1 MAIINVYKD
10 KNNSGIIDVLPS
22 NDELTFFDFD
32 IIGNQE
38 KYKRPFYLLRDNCKR
53 LENDYDYIVIDT
65 PPSLSLMVGNV
76 LCIADSVLIPFQP
89 ESYSMRSLTKVLEA
103 VRQFK
108 DTHNNKLEVL
118 GVVATMVDTRT
129 VLHSDII
136 QNTRKYCL
144 DNDITMFDETIN
156 KSVRYASSVAY
167 ESLPLTLSDSKN
179 KTAQIYNNLA
189 WEMFNNDK

>member
-1 MAIINVYKD
+1 MAIINVYED
-10 KNNSGIIDVLPS
+10 KKTNGSIDILPS

-32 IIGNQE
+32 IIGNQK
-38 KYKRPFYLLRDNCKR
+38 KYKRPFYLLRDNCKH
-53 LENDYDYIVIDT
+53 LEKHYDYIIIDT

-103 VRQFK
+103 IKQFK
-108 DTHNNKLEVL
+108 DNHNNKLEVL
-118 GVVATMVDTRT
+118 GVVGTMVDTRT
-129 VLHSDII
+129 VLHSEIL

-144 DNDITMFDETIN
+144 DNGIKMFDESIN

-167 ESLPLTLSDSKN
+167 DSLPLTLSDSKN
-179 KTAQIYNNLA
+179 KAAQTYNNLVE
-189 WEMFNNDK
+189 EMFNNVK